1 VSGTEVAFFA
11 ILLTSFALLI
21 SERLRNDLVA
31 VLVVLALA
39 VSGVLKPAE
48 ALAGFASEPAI
59 VVAAIFVLSA
69 GVHRTGLS
77 DTLGR
82 WIGRWA
88 GRGLTRAI
96 AVIMPSVA
104 LLSAFT
110 HHLTT
115 TAVMLPVT
123 LELSRERGLPASKL
137 LMPLSFA
144 ASLGTT
150 ITIIGAPA
158 FLIANSVL
166 QQAGRPGLHVFSI
179 APIGL
184 ALTAA
189 GTLFMLLIGR
199 RLLPA
204 RQGAEDAGSRFRLDE
219 YFTELTVR
227 ESSRLAG
234 RSVADLEA
242 DDRHH
247 VRVVGLVRDGHR
259 VRRPLASQSLRAGDV
274 LLVRT
279 TPEQLVAMR
288 DERDVELH
296 PVTQYQPAGGDA
308 RDEDPAGQLVQA
320 VVAPGSDFVG
330 RTIADVDFRRR
341 YGVIVLGLWRQ
352 QGWLDQEIAQTRL
365 RAGDVLVLQGD
376 DEALARVG
384 ADPGILMIVPFH
396 GEARQRR
403 RAPLAGLIVVVTVAL
418 TAANVLSIEMA
429 GLAGAVAMVL
439 TGCLTAGQAYHAIDA
454 RIYVFLAGAIPLGT
468 GMRVSGAAER
478 VAGWLQV
485 AVGDWNQTAVLL
497 ALFGVVAVVTQFV
510 SDSATTALFAPV
522 AAALAGGLGHAPE
535 PYVVTVA
542 MASVVSFLT
551 PIGHHGNLLVYS
563 PGGYRF
569 VDFVRVGTPL
579 TLVAAVVVALLTP
592 LVFG

>member
-1 VSGTEVAFFA
+1 VSGTELAFFA
-11 ILLTSFALLI
+11 ILLASFALLV

-31 VLVVLALA
+31 VLIVLALTVA
-39 VSGVLKPAE
+39 GVLEPAE
-48 ALAGFASEPAI
+48 ALAGFSSEPAI
-59 VVAAIFVLSA
+59 VVVAIFVLSA
-69 GVHRTGLS
+69 GVHRTGLG

-82 WIGRWA
+82 WISRWA

-123 LELSRERGLPASKL
+123 LELSRERRLPASKL

-144 ASLGTT
+144 ASLGTA

-158 FLIANSVL
+158 FLIASSVL
-166 QQAGRPGLHVFSI
+166 QQSGRPGLGVFSI

-189 GTLFMLLIGR
+189 GTLFVLLVGH

-204 RQGAEDAGSRFRLDE
+204 RQGMEDASTRFRLDD

-234 RSVADLEA
+234 CSVAELEA

-247 VRVVGLVRDGHR
+247 VRVVGLVRDGRR
-259 VRRPLASQSLRAGDV
+259 VRRPLSDQALRAGDV

-296 PVTQYQPAGGDA
+296 PVTQYQPAGNDTGQD
-308 RDEDPAGQLVQA
+308 DPAGHLVQA
-320 VVAPGSDFVG
+320 VVAPNSDFVG

-341 YGVIVLGLWRQ
+341 YGAIVLGLWRQ
-352 QGWLDQEIAQTRL
+352 QGWLEQEIAQTRL
-365 RAGDVLVLQGD
+365 QAGDVLVLQGD
-376 DEALARVG
+376 DETLARVG
-384 ADPGILMIVPFH
+384 ADPGILMLVPFH
-396 GEARQRR
+396 GEGRQQR
-403 RAPLAGLIVVVTVAL
+403 RAPVAALVMAATIALAATKVL
-418 TAANVLSIEMA
+418 TIEMA

-439 TGCLTAGQAYHAIDA
+439 TGCLTAGQAYRAIDA
-454 RIYVFLAGAIPLGT
+454 RIYVFIAGAIPLGAA
-468 GMRVSGAAER
+468 MRASGAADR
-478 VAGWLQV
+478 LAGWLQA
-485 AVGDWNQTAVLL
+485 AVGDWPQTAVLL
-497 ALFGVVAVVTQFV
+497 VLFGVVAIVTQLV

-522 AAALAGGLGHAPE
+522 AAALATGLGQPPE

-542 MASVVSFLT
+542 MASVVAFLT
-551 PIGHHGNLLVYS
+551 PIGHHGNLLVYG

-569 VDFVRVGTPL
+569 IDFVRVGTPL
-579 TLVAAVVVALLTP
+579 TLVCAILVALLTP
-592 LVFG
+592 LVFR